1 MSRPPLDLGAMK
13 APSLEINIQ
22 RMRDLVDTFN
32 TLLKKN
38 IKLEDTA
45 IGGHT
50 DCENYIR
57 VPLADPEAYLICEH
71 ELSHIFAET
80 DLPLMAAFKEKA
92 VERLLTRARI
102 ASTSTTGRAL
112 SRPLGDM
119 FQGLWNILE
128 DWRCKSIWG
137 ELYYGGATLLG
148 ERWKGIAEHEGE
160 EAAKISLCAYLGRVA
175 AGFDTAD
182 APNHFQVC
190 KPAMDRARA
199 QVELVDAHACLA
211 ITARLVDDIADQI
224 LQEMPPPEPPKTG
237 QQKAEQVLQAL
248 KDVAQ
253 QFTPPSDG
261 LGKKEESLPKKQ
273 PSAATMQKIRRL
285 ITANDEDADENG
297 ETSFSKL
304 CKDGTEKMNA
314 RIAAAKAEL
323 GKQAKNEEDEE
334 ETDLIQAGRDC
345 KVIVRLVT
353 PEHPPEK
360 PSRSAEGVRRYL
372 DEIRA
377 EQELSTARFGPRL
390 NIQKAIQARV
400 GGNLSS
406 IPVFQKVTEHKGLEL
421 LIVVD
426 VSGSMVGFP
435 LDSVNQAVADVAH
448 ACKDLNVSLNLWAFS
463 EVIYPFTKIGSLN
476 SDSINNG
483 STHLI
488 GALDMASEWAKNK
501 KSARAILLMTDG
513 YPSYFRGRN
522 STGDALKDLSNVIR
536 EIRGEGIVLSILAIG
551 DRKDVYDKL
560 FGARQYALIT
570 NPEDITAGVVNSA
583 RLIVEAHLRR

>member
-13 APSLEINIQ
+13 APSLEINIE
-22 RMRDLVDTFN
+22 RMRNLVDTFN
-32 TLLKKN
+32 TLLSKN
-38 IKLEDTA
+38 IKLEDTT

-50 DCENYIR
+50 DCETYVR
-57 VPLADPEAYLICEH
+57 VPLSDPEAYLICEH

-80 DLPLMAAFKEKA
+80 DLRLMAAFKEKA

-102 ASTSTTGRAL
+102 VSTSTEGRAL
-112 SRPLGDM
+112 SGPLGDM
-119 FQGLWNILE
+119 FHGLWNILE
-128 DWRCKSIWG
+128 DLRCKSIWG

-160 EAAKISLCAYLGRVA
+160 EAAKISLCAYLGRA
-175 AGFDTAD
+175 ASGFDTAG

-237 QQKAEQVLQAL
+237 QQKAQQVLKAL
-248 KDVAQ
+248 QDVAQ

-285 ITANDEDADENG
+285 ITASDEDADENG

-304 CKDGTEKMNA
+304 CRDGAEKMNA

-334 ETDLIQAGRDC
+334 ETDLVQAGRNC
-345 KVIVRLVT
+345 KLIVRLVT
-353 PEHPPEK
+353 PENPPVK
-360 PSRSAEGVRRYL
+360 PSKSAEGVRRYL

-390 NIQKAIQARV
+390 NIQRAIQARV
-400 GGNLSS
+400 SGNPSS

-421 LIVVD
+421 LLVVD
-426 VSGSMVGFP
+426 VSGSMLGFP
-435 LDSVNQAVADVAH
+435 LDSVNQAVSDVAH
-448 ACKDLNVSLNLWAFS
+448 ACKDLNVTLNLWAFS
-463 EVIYPFTKIGSLN
+463 DVIYPFTKIGNIISQQ
-476 SDSINNG
+476 INNSG
-483 STHLI
+483 THLI

-513 YPSYFRGRN
+513 FPSYLRGRN
-522 STGDALKDLSNVIR
+522 STGDGLRDLSNVIR

-551 DRKDVYDKL
+551 NNNSGYDKL
-560 FGARQYALIT
+560 FGQRQYALIT
-570 NPEDITAGVVNSA
+570 DTKDIAPAVANAA
-583 RLIVEAHLRR
+583 RLIVEAHLKR